1 MKIKQLH
8 EYENGVAIDLAPV
21 TIPNAVVN
29 PDTQENLTDA
39 LERIEESIPT
49 KVSELENDKG
59 YLTSHQS
66 ISHLATKTE
75 LSEGLSGKQ
84 GTISDLDTIRS
95 GAAKGATALQS
106 VPSEYVTESEL
117 SAKGYATVSSVN
129 SSVSS
134 LQSQI
139 NTLVSGDA
147 SSAIESFNEITAFL
161 DGVNDTETLDGIIAG
176 INAEIAK
183 KAGKDVV
190 ITGITRS
197 GTTFTAT
204 RADGTT
210 FTFTQQDTNT
220 TYSFSGGT
228 NKFTVT
234 PSGGTAQDVTITPSI
249 SNNVT
254 YSGTLTSG
262 QVAVLDGTA
271 GKIKASG
278 YTIATSVPSGAKF
291 TDTDTKVTSVG
302 NHYTPA
308 EDTGAAISAASG
320 AATNIT
326 GTAGKLNVVTGVKRD
341 AKGHIVGVTS
351 ANIYSTD
358 NNTTYSS
365 KSAASG
371 GTDVS
376 LVTTGEKYT
385 WNAKAS
391 TATATTSAN
400 GLMSASDKTKLNG
413 IASGATAVSESTVS
427 GWGFTKN
434 AGTITGIKMNGTSK
448 GTSGVVDLGTV
459 ITAHQDISGKQDKVL
474 KFTNLTASS
483 WTSDTTYADF
493 PYRCDVA
500 TSGVTS
506 SMFAEVVFS
515 LAQAS
520 SGDYAPICETKS
532 GAVSVWSKKNVSI
545 TIPTILITK

>member
-21 TIPNAVVN
+21 TIPDAVVN

-39 LERIEESIPT
+39 LERIEESIPS

-59 YLTSHQS
+59 YLTSHQN

-117 SAKGYATVSSVN
+117 SAKGYATASSVN

-139 NTLVSGDA
+139 NTIVSGDA

-161 DGVNDTETLDGIIAG
+161 SGVEDTETLDGIIAG
-176 INAEIAK
+176 INTEIAK
-183 KAGKDVV
+183 KAGKNVV

-262 QVAVLDGTA
+262 QVAVLDGTV

-341 AKGHIVGVTS
+341 SKGHIVGVTS

-413 IASGATAVSESTVS
+413 IATGATAVSSSTVS

-474 KFTNLTASS
+474 KFTDLTASS
-483 WTSDTTYADF
+483 WASDTTYADF